1 MRTNDARRARRI
13 VFSLRHTHTI
23 QRNDGRRSCD
33 LFFSSSLLL
42 FFFFSSSSLLLLFF
56 FSSSLLLLL
65 LLENEYVS
73 YTEMEKR
80 MHTLHEQLIRTD
92 EVAKLDVKAQLTNFS
107 IVLERMRK
115 MVEIAPSAGELHAM
129 REQQEAK
136 LKSLKM
142 CVPAP
147 PAACTLC
154 PVIHIYIFYSALF
167 CSVI

>member
-1 MRTNDARRARRI
+1 MI
-13 VFSLRHTHTI
+13 SSSLLP
-23 QRNDGRRSCD
+23 

-42 FFFFSSSSLLLLFF
+42 FFF
-56 FSSSLLLLL
+56 
-65 LLENEYVS
+65 LENEYVS

-142 CVPAP
+142 CVPAV
-147 PAACTLC
+147 ACTLC
-154 PVIHIYIFYSALF
+154 PVIYIYIYIIYIYISCYIILYY
-167 CSVI
+167 ITLYYII